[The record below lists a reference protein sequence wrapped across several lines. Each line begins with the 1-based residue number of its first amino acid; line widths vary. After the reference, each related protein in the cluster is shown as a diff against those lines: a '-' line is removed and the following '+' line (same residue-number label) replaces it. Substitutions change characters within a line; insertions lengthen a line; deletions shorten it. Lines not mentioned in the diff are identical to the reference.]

1 MVLNTP
7 VTIIQPSDGW
17 RSLDLREL
25 WDRRELLYFF
35 AWRDLKV
42 RYKQTLFGV
51 LWAVAGPLASMV
63 VFTFVFDKMAGLPS
77 DGLPGPIFYLSGLV
91 IWRYFANALSA
102 ASNSLVGNQTILTKV
117 YFPRLIIP
125 LSSCITGFADFF
137 VALGVMLVLMA
148 YYGIL
153 PGIAMLL
160 LPFLLLLT
168 MASALGAG
176 LFFASLNVK
185 YRDVGYILPFL
196 LQLWMFCTIIVP
208 YSEVA
213 QRGGAWRF
221 VYGLNP
227 MGGVVEAFRWCL
239 LRGAMTGPG
248 NANATWILLGTGVP
262 VALFILAAGLLYFK
276 RLEKMFADIV

>member
-1 MVLNTP
+1 MLNTP

-51 LWAVAGPLASMV
+51 LWAVAGPLASML

-102 ASNSLVGNQTILTKV
+102 ASNSLVGNQAILTKV
-117 YFPRLIIP
+117 YFPRLVIP
-125 LSSCITGFADFF
+125 LSSCITGLADFLI
-137 VALGVMLVLMA
+137 ALAVLFLLMA
-148 YYGIL
+148 YYHIV
-153 PGIAMLL
+153 PGLAILL
-160 LPFLLLLT
+160 LPVLLLLT
-168 MASALGAG
+168 MAAALGAG

-213 QRGGAWRF
+213 QRGGLWRF

-227 MGGVVEAFRWCL
+227 MGGVVEAFRWSL
-239 LRGAMTGPG
+239 LRGAMTGPSNTG
-248 NANATWILLGTGVP
+248 ALWVLLATGTP
-262 VALFILAAGLLYFK
+262 VALLLLVAGLLYFK